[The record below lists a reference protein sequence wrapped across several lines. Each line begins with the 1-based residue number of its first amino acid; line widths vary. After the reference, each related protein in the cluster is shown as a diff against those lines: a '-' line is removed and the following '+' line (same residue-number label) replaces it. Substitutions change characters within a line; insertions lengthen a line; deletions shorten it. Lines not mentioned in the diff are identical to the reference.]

1 MQISIKNFQ
10 EALQNDRIDAGFFSP
25 EYVKSNSAVE
35 SKKYELLCDIA
46 HISDGNHLTIAE
58 NFISQPGVRY
68 LRGQD
73 LSTDMVLSDRNLV
86 YINDSLFRQLK
97 RSHIF
102 KNDLLVTIVGANTG
116 LVGLV
121 YSPPEK
127 LVASCK
133 LGIVRPQSTI
143 LSGYLYSFLTSR
155 YGQHQI
161 LRSIRGGG
169 QTGLILPD
177 LKKIKIARFLK
188 TFEAYIHHI
197 VYSGHERLNQSENI
211 LVQAE
216 KILLSEL
223 GLLCWKPKHRLSF
236 VRNFSDTKSADRIDA
251 EYFQPMYDEVIEKVK
266 QYKNGWSR
274 LDDQFSQ
281 NRKSFHKI
289 NDHNYHYVEI
299 SCVRTSDGSIE
310 PLVLS
315 GRDLPANAKIKLQK
329 NDIIISKVRPYRGAI
344 SIIQTDNLV
353 GSSAFTV
360 VQEKGTLF
368 KETLFVLLRTK
379 AYLKY
384 SLKFNTGTTYPTID
398 DQDILGFPVPLI
410 ANAVQVSI
418 KHKIEEAIRTKHQ
431 SQSLLDIAK
440 RGVDL
445 AIEENEQSAEKWIKR
460 ELDKLGVET

>member
-1 MQISIKNFQ
+1 MQTSVVNYRDLNF
-10 EALQNDRIDAGFFSP
+10 ELRIDA
-25 EYVKSNSAVE
+25 EYYRAEVLENINLLDRKDNGILSDLASFVIGPFG
-35 SKKYELLCDIA
+35 STVTVDQYVPSSSFKYVRNKDINDFQ
-46 HISDGNHLTIAE
+46 ISDDDPAYIPE
-58 NFISQPGVRY
+58 Q
-68 LRGQD
+68 
-73 LSTDMVLSDRNLV
+73 V
-86 YINDSLFRQLK
+86 YKGLPQF
-97 RSHIF
+97 HIRE
-102 KNDLLVTIVGANTG
+102 NDLLITVVGTLGKAAIATKKDAF
-116 LVGLV
+116 
-121 YSPPEK
+121 SIF
-127 LVASCK
+127 SCK
-133 LGIVRPQSTI
+133 STI
-143 LSGYLYSFLTSR
+143 IRAEKIDPFYLLAYLNSSVGQLFALRGARGAIQQGLNLSDLKEIKVFLPSDVFRKSVRSIVVKAFVIIEDAKNLYS
-155 YGQHQI
+155 
-161 LRSIRGGG
+161 
-169 QTGLILPD
+169 
-177 LKKIKIARFLK
+177 
-188 TFEAYIHHI
+188 
-197 VYSGHERLNQSENI
+197 
-211 LVQAE
+211 QAE
-216 KILLSEL
+216 QILLSEL
-223 GLLCWKPKHRLSF
+223 GLLNWMPEYHLSF

-251 EYFQPMYDEVIEKVK
+251 EYFQPMYDEVVEKVK

-384 SLKFNTGTTYPTID
+384 SLKFNTGTSYPTID

-440 RGVDL
+440 RGVEL

-460 ELDKLGVET
+460 ELDKLDVET